1 MKNTKERILS
11 QGLTLLAQQGFDGV
25 TLGVLADRTG
35 MSKSGLFAHFGSKE
49 EVQLSL
55 IEETLRIIDE
65 SFVAK
70 AMQRP
75 EGLPRVRALFHG
87 WLSWSEKAGL
97 KGGCPIAAGMFERD
111 DLPEEDP
118 VRQKLVEAERN
129 WRHLLL
135 ETVKEAVDRSE
146 LKGDL
151 DVAQFVWEMSGIYL
165 SHHVAHRF
173 LKDSKATQRAL
184 KAFEGLL
191 KDSAP
196 VKARKA
202 IARRK

>member
-11 QGLTLLAQQGFDGV
+11 EGLTLVAQQGFEGV
-25 TLGVLADRTG
+25 TLGVLAERTG

-55 IEETLRIIDE
+55 IDETLRVVYAG
-65 SFVAK
+65 FVAK

-75 EGLPRVRALFHG
+75 EGLARVRALFKG

-111 DLPEEDP
+111 DLPEDDP
-118 VRQKLVEAERN
+118 VRKRLVESEET
-129 WRHLLL
+129 WRHLLID
-135 ETVKEAVDRSE
+135 TVKEAVDRSE
-146 LKGDL
+146 LRSDL
-151 DVAQFVWEMSGIYL
+151 DVAQFVWELSGIYL
-165 SHHVAHRF
+165 THHVSHRF

-184 KAFEGLL
+184 KAFERLL
-191 KDSAP
+191 EDSAP
-196 VKARKA
+196 QVSAN
-202 IARRK
+202 